1 MTSRRY
7 VMTSLGHAKL
17 FLALLNIE
25 ILIQMWI
32 RYSTKRVS
40 HWSTW
45 QTCYK
50 MSCRHDVMSWSDVM
64 TSFWHRTVI
73 PNSIQGLYFTG
84 MSLGHFTTYCYRRM
98 TSWRVYM
105 TSTWHGKLLLALFQ
119 LFCLSR
125 DNNWTLWHAY
135 NKIGQ
140 KSRCHDELNLQSS
153 FYVE

>member
-1 MTSRRY
+1 MTCKAISGSIEHRNINPNVNQGFHQTGKSLEHLTDMLQNVMSSWRD
-7 VMTSLGHAKL
+7 VMT
-17 FLALLNIE
+17 
-25 ILIQMWI
+25 W
-32 RYSTKRVS
+32 
-40 HWSTW
+40 
-45 QTCYK
+45 
-50 MSCRHDVMSWSDVM
+50 RHDVILTCKAITGDIQ
-64 TSFWHRTVI
+64 HKNVI
-73 PNSIQGLYFTG
+73 PNSIPGFDYTG
-84 MSLGHFTTYCYRRM
+84 KSLGHLTTCCYRRM